1 MHQQVELIKL
11 ETKRIYLFQGDFR
24 NTPITL
30 GSANTPQPHLQQQQQ
45 QQQQQQ
51 NESIFEDVVEEMT
64 PTEAEN
70 LLSDKL
76 VEKRSVYKRDQILC
90 YSLSS
95 AVTFT
100 NCSLWLVLSFKS
112 FL

>member
-1 MHQQVELIKL
+1 V
-11 ETKRIYLFQGDFR
+11 R
-24 NTPITL
+24 
-30 GSANTPQPHLQQQQQ
+30 

-76 VEKRSVYKRDQILC
+76 VEKR
-90 YSLSS
+90 
-95 AVTFT
+95 
-100 NCSLWLVLSFKS
+100 
-112 FL
+112 

>member
-1 MHQQVELIKL
+1 MAFIALCTNALIYWSWN
-11 ETKRIYLFQGDFR
+11 EFLFQGDFR

-30 GSANTPQPHLQQQQQ
+30 GSANTPQPHLQQQHQQ

-64 PTEAEN
+64 PTEAEH

-76 VEKRSVYKRDQILC
+76 IEKRSVEFPHHVISQAQIDLTKGFHFKRIWA
-90 YSLSS
+90 STS
-95 AVTFT
+95 
-100 NCSLWLVLSFKS
+100 
-112 FL
+112 

>member
-1 MHQQVELIKL
+1 MVLL
-11 ETKRIYLFQGDFR
+11 SFQGDFR

-45 QQQQQQ
+45 QQQIQQQQQ
-51 NESIFEDVVEEMT
+51 NETITEESVEEMT

-76 VEKRSVYKRDQILC
+76 VEKRYFTVQI
-90 YSLSS
+90 
-95 AVTFT
+95 
-100 NCSLWLVLSFKS
+100 FK
-112 FL
+112 FI

>member
-1 MHQQVELIKL
+1 MVLL
-11 ETKRIYLFQGDFR
+11 FFQGDFR

-30 GSANTPQPHLQQQQQ
+30 GSANTPQPHLQQQHQQ

-51 NESIFEDVVEEMT
+51 QIQQQQQNETITEESVEEMT

-76 VEKRSVYKRDQILC
+76 VEKRY
-90 YSLSS
+90 
-95 AVTFT
+95 FT
-100 NCSLWLVLSFKS
+100 YQVFPCLVLKLIYDGSCMAGK
-112 FL
+112 LTIDLTDEQL

>member
-30 GSANTPQPHLQQQQQ
+30 GSANTPQPHLQQQHQQQ

-76 VEKRSVYKRDQILC
+76 VEKRSVYKRDHPLRQPFIGSNFHKL
-90 YSLSS
+90 
-95 AVTFT
+95 
-100 NCSLWLVLSFKS
+100 
-112 FL
+112 